1 MAKQNNKISTAISL
15 TLHIFVGIG
24 LLVLNKP
31 ISVLTPSRSDGIE
44 VSLMSMPP
52 QVTQQD
58 NIPIKAE
65 QPEPIK
71 TIDTPAEVNLKPSA
85 KPEKKVKPIVK
96 PTPLKPVVKPTIQ
109 PSPVP
114 SPVKEAPPQPSK
126 VVAKIKP
133 INKKAQ
139 INDLLGDSLTNSNTS
154 IRKGKALGGNPN
166 GTSDSNNL
174 NSNYADQVINMVRP
188 FVQVP
193 PDVNTKAKAIVRVEL
208 YPNMNVKSVKL
219 IKSSGSI
226 QYDQNIQTAIMRAK
240 VFPNLPD
247 GANFVDY
254 RILNL
259 TFRPE

>member
-1 MAKQNNKISTAISL
+1 MAKQNNKISTLISL
-15 TLHIFVGIG
+15 TLHICVGVG
-24 LLVLNKP
+24 LLVFSKP
-31 ISVLTPSRSDGIE
+31 VSVLIPSRSDGIE

-58 NIPIKAE
+58 TTPVKTT

-71 TIDTPAEVNLKPSA
+71 TIDAPADVNLKQNN
-85 KPEKKVKPIVK
+85 KPPKKEKQI
-96 PTPLKPVVKPTIQ
+96 PLKPVVKPTLK
-109 PSPVP
+109 PSPTP
-114 SPVKEAPPQPSK
+114 SPVKETPQPTK
-126 VVAKIKP
+126 AVAKVKP
-133 INKKAQ
+133 IIINKKAQ
-139 INDLLGDSLTNSNTS
+139 INDLLGDSLTNNSTS

-193 PDVNTKAKAIVRVEL
+193 ADVNMKAKAIVRVEL

-219 IKSSGSI
+219 IKSSGSA